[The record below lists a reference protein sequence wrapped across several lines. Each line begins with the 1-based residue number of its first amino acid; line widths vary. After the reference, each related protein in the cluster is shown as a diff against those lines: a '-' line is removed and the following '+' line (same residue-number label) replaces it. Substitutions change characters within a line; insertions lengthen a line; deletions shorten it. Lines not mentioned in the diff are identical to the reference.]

1 MKLWT
6 RVLCAILALLHAS
19 WAYSAATVASA
30 VGDVKVAAP
39 GAAPA
44 ALAKGA
50 AVASGATV
58 TTGPTGRAILRFDD
72 GQIVAVHGDT
82 TFRIDEYRFDA
93 QKPEADKG
101 VFSLLKGAIRAL
113 TGAIGSRNPQTVAFR
128 TPQATIGIRGTD
140 FVVGSVNPT
149 FAGPTVGGI
158 VVNSQAVTS
167 GFVQV
172 LATAGPAQAIA
183 FSALPP
189 LVQAW
194 FTELIALN
202 LAVFAGSVA
211 EGAGQVA
218 AGLTAE
224 TVLPWAFALIAAG
237 LVLASDSDDGGDQAA
252 TSHHSTATHHP

>member
-6 RVLCAILALLHAS
+6 RVLCAILALLQAS

-30 VGDVKVAAP
+30 VGDVKVAVP

-44 ALAKGA
+44 TLAKGA

-72 GQIVAVHGDT
+72 GQVVAMHGDT

-113 TGAIGSRNPQTVAFR
+113 TGALGARNPRNVAFR
-128 TPQATIGIRGTD
+128 APQATIGIRGTD
-140 FVVGSVNPT
+140 FVMATVNPL
-149 FAGPTVGGI
+149 FLGPTVGTL
-158 VVNSQAVTS
+158 VVGPTDIAS
-167 GFVQV
+167 GYAQV
-172 LATAGPAQAIA
+172 LAAGGPAQAIA

-224 TVLPWAFALIAAG
+224 AVLPWVAALIAGG
-237 LVLASDSDDGGDQAA
+237 LILTSDSDDDQAA

>member
-1 MKLWT
+1 
-6 RVLCAILALLHAS
+6 LCGILVLLHAS
-19 WAYSAATVASA
+19 WAYSAATAASA

-72 GQIVAVHGDT
+72 GQVVAVHGDT

-113 TGAIGSRNPQTVAFR
+113 TGALGARNPRNVAFR
-128 TPQATIGIRGTD
+128 APQATIGIRGTD
-140 FVVGSVNPT
+140 FVMATVNPL
-149 FAGPTVGGI
+149 FLGPSAGTLVVGTAEITKGY
-158 VVNSQAVTS
+158 A
-167 GFVQV
+167 QV
-172 LATAGPAQAIA
+172 LAVGGPLQAIE

-202 LAVFAGSVA
+202 LAAFAGGVA
-211 EGAGQVA
+211 EGAGQLA
-218 AGLTAE
+218 GGLTAE
-224 TVLPWAFALIAAG
+224 AVLPWVAALIAGG
-237 LVLASDSDDGGDQAA
+237 LILTSDDDDGDQAT
-252 TSHHSTATHHP
+252 TSHHSTTTHHP